1 MMSEESESL
10 VRIVCMTMALFLVMG
25 ACMLIY
31 STSRDMIM
39 ESTQNLKEVSDTAT
53 TEVADTTAE
62 ENTLNEQISEIVE
75 EADANQ
81 AVAATEVTEDT
92 TTFSESFKSL
102 ICTVGD
108 IIHLPACIIA
118 IIACSVSVGFGGL
131 YLYGLHKINIM
142 YVEDRVITNI
152 VSQTRNWGDIGLYAF
167 AVTMVAI
174 ALIFL

>member
-10 VRIVCMTMALFLVMG
+10 VRLVFMTMALFLVMG
-25 ACMLIY
+25 ACMLAY

-39 ESTQNLKEVSDTAT
+39 ESTQHLKEVSDTASSEVVDT
-53 TEVADTTAE
+53 TEE
-62 ENTLNEQISEIVE
+62 ENPLKEQITEIVE
-75 EADANQ
+75 ETDANQ
-81 AVAATEVTEDT
+81 EVAATEVTDDT

-102 ICTVGD
+102 IRTVGD

-131 YLYGLHKINIM
+131 YLYGLHKVNTM

-152 VSQTRNWGDIGLYAF
+152 VRQTRNWGDIGLYAF

-174 ALIFL
+174 ALVFL